1 MKHLRHSVVALVG
14 MTALVGAA
22 ASSAAASTVESS
34 ATASDLPSAASPTP
48 GKQVGVKVTGP
59 GGTYVPKSGGV
70 TPMATWGACGVS
82 SDQWKLV
89 RTFQRV
95 GNAQISSG
103 NTRLYCGNYGSSGWG
118 YRHIEEGHSQDFL
131 NLAYEVGSSDWRSM
145 ADWMMVQALGWPAY
159 IVKQG
164 NGNFLYKTQVQ
175 IRDSGGTIRDVKYS
189 NVVLNGDTSHDIIT
203 AFPSSS

>member
-1 MKHLRHSVVALVG
+1 MKHMRRGVLALVG
-14 MTALVGAA
+14 MTALMGAV
-22 ASSAAASTVESS
+22 ASTVESS
-34 ATASDLPSAASPTP
+34 AAATSVPSATSSTP
-48 GKQVGVKVTGP
+48 GRHVGVKVTGP
-59 GGTYVPKSGGV
+59 DGTYIPAPMGV
-70 TPMATWGACGVS
+70 APMATWGACGVS

-95 GNAQISSG
+95 GNAQISAG
-103 NTRLYCGNYGSSGWG
+103 NTRLYCGKFGSSGWG
-118 YRHIEEGHSQDFL
+118 YRHIQEGHSQDFL

-145 ADWMMVQALGWPAY
+145 ADWMMGQALAWPAY

-175 IRDSGGTIRDVKYS
+175 IRDQNGTIRDVKYS
-189 NVVLNGDTSHDIIT
+189 NVVLNGDPSHDIIT